1 MILQRNELVDA
12 VLGGH
17 EKMRGAKP
25 TDLAVAA
32 NLEGAGDNEHQVII
46 GVLVEQVAVAS
57 FDEIHRFDEDVIVHR
72 TLRNGPTRPGLPFAA
87 VQSAGR
93 CDPGDGALI
102 ASP

>member
-32 NLEGAGDNEHQVII
+32 NLEGAGDNERQVII
-46 GVLVEQVAVAS
+46 GVRGTS
-57 FDEIHRFDEDVIVHR
+57 C
-72 TLRNGPTRPGLPFAA
+72 
-87 VQSAGR
+87 GR
-93 CDPGDGALI
+93 QL
-102 ASP
+102 